1 MWSDTGNRC
10 TAVGK
15 RPRDGIAS
23 RRFERWRRL
32 RPTRARTTELRL
44 LAVLDANVLYPFQLR
59 NLLLWLAVEGLY
71 EPLWSELILGE
82 VRRNLCA
89 EAGLS
94 VTQLE
99 HLESQLRR
107 AFPEACGSDF
117 RGAEKDVG
125 LPDEGDRHVL
135 ALAVHYEAD
144 VIVTWNTK
152 HFPETVLSTFGLERT
167 RPPTFLDWLWTADPD
182 RVLKAAEAHRT
193 SLVRD
198 PLTPP
203 AYLDALRIRAGL
215 RRFAQR
221 LEKAGFA
228 ESAPG
233 R

>member
-1 MWSDTGNRC
+1 MR
-10 TAVGK
+10 
-15 RPRDGIAS
+15 
-23 RRFERWRRL
+23 
-32 RPTRARTTELRL
+32 
-44 LAVLDANVLYPFQLR
+44 
-59 NLLLWLAVEGLY
+59 
-71 EPLWSELILGE
+71 
-82 VRRNLCA
+82 
-89 EAGLS
+89 
-94 VTQLE
+94 QLE

-107 AFPEACGSDF
+107 AFPEAFGSDF
-117 RGAEKDVG
+117 RGAGQDVG

-152 HFPETVLSTFGLERT
+152 HFPETVLSTFGLEPT

-182 RVLKAAEAHRT
+182 GVLKAAEAHRT

-228 ESAPG
+228 EPG